1 MKYKNAQNILPKEII
16 KIIQQYVDGSYLYI
30 PRKDENRKNWGENSG
45 FKNELVERNTQI
57 YNSFN
62 NGSSVKELANKYY
75 LTQNSI
81 RRIIREY
88 KMYYKSS
95 GF

>member
-1 MKYKNAQNILPKEII
+1 MKYKNAQKILPKEII

-30 PRKDENRKNWGENSG
+30 PRKDENRKSWGENSG
-45 FKNELVERNTQI
+45 FKNELIERNTQI
-57 YNSFN
+57 YKLFN

-81 RRIIREY
+81 RKIIREY
-88 KMYYKSS
+88 KMYYK
-95 GF
+95 

>member
-45 FKNELVERNTQI
+45 FKNELTERNTQI

-62 NGSSVKELANKYY
+62 SGSSVKELANEYY

-88 KMYYKSS
+88 KMYYK
-95 GF
+95 

>member
-1 MKYKNAQNILPKEII
+1 MKYKNAQKILPKEII

-30 PRKDENRKNWGENSG
+30 PRKDENRKSWGENSG
-45 FKNELVERNTQI
+45 FKNQLIERNTQI

-81 RRIIREY
+81 RKIIREY
-88 KMYYKSS
+88 KMYYK
-95 GF
+95 

>member
-1 MKYKNAQNILPKEII
+1 MKYKNAQKILPKEVI

-30 PRKDENRKNWGENSG
+30 PRKDENRKSWGENSG
-45 FKNELVERNTQI
+45 FKNELIERNTQI

-81 RRIIREY
+81 RKIIREY
-88 KMYYKSS
+88 KMYYK
-95 GF
+95 

>member
-1 MKYKNAQNILPKEII
+1 MKYKNAQKILPKEII
-16 KIIQQYVDGSYLYI
+16 NIIQQYVDGSYLYI
-30 PRKDENRKNWGENSG
+30 PRKDENRKSWGENSG
-45 FKNELVERNTQI
+45 FKNELIERNTQI

-81 RRIIREY
+81 RKIIREY
-88 KMYYKSS
+88 KIYYK
-95 GF
+95 

>member
-1 MKYKNAQNILPKEII
+1 MKYKNAQKILPKEII

-30 PRKDENRKNWGENSG
+30 PRKDENRKSWGENSG
-45 FKNELVERNTQI
+45 FKNELIERNTQI
-57 YNSFN
+57 HNSFN

-81 RRIIREY
+81 RKIIREY
-88 KMYYKSS
+88 KMYYK
-95 GF
+95 

>member
-1 MKYKNAQNILPKEII
+1 MKYKNAQKILPKEII

-30 PRKDENRKNWGENSG
+30 PRKDENRKSWGENSG
-45 FKNELVERNTQI
+45 LKNELIERNTQI

-81 RRIIREY
+81 RKIIREY
-88 KMYYKSS
+88 KMYYK
-95 GF
+95 

>member
-45 FKNELVERNTQI
+45 FKNELIERNIQI

-75 LTQNSI
+75 LTENSI
-81 RRIIREY
+81 RKIIREY
-88 KMYYKSS
+88 KMYYK
-95 GF
+95 

>member
-1 MKYKNAQNILPKEII
+1 MKYKNAQKILPKEII

-30 PRKDENRKNWGENSG
+30 PRKDENRKSWEENSG
-45 FKNELVERNTQI
+45 FKNELIERNTQI
-57 YNSFN
+57 YKSFN

-81 RRIIREY
+81 RKIIREY
-88 KMYYKSS
+88 KMYYK
-95 GF
+95 

>member
-30 PRKDENRKNWGENSG
+30 PRKDENRKSWGENSG
-45 FKNELVERNTQI
+45 FKNELIERNTQI

-81 RRIIREY
+81 RKIIREY
-88 KMYYKSS
+88 KMYYK
-95 GF
+95 